1 MTISLSDFS
10 SNIDFY
16 AERASKAQITVE
28 KDGKPY
34 FRLSPVP
41 REKTKDEKIA
51 ALNRVVGILP
61 KDFDFDKAKT
71 EAISF

>member
-1 MTISLSDFS
+1 MCS
-10 SNIDFY
+10 SSMLTLEN
-16 AERASKAQITVE
+16 KVE

-41 REKTKDEKIA
+41 REMTKDEKIA

>member
-1 MTISLSDFS
+1 MW
-10 SNIDFY
+10 
-16 AERASKAQITVE
+16 E

-41 REKTKDEKIA
+41 REMTKDEKIA